1 MEVMVPFFWYKDNSG
16 VMFMQ
21 GVGYKIEQTGKY
33 QYSILLARENRD
45 LLQGLS
51 RMFSICKMTDTF
63 KMFSFVADS
72 LKSLSEFLREKKLD
86 YAAAICLI
94 DGLGRQ
100 MMDMKKKGKGF
111 IQFRM
116 EDVYIAD
123 GYRFFYL
130 GANDVCGLAGEE
142 LVCLTPFVK
151 MSPESM
157 KVESLPCRV
166 HWKCGFYNLA
176 ALVYRGLY
184 GKEYKEDSD
193 SMKSIVDTKLYWF
206 LKRNL
211 DKDIERRSLVVL

>member
-1 MEVMVPFFWYKDNSG
+1 
-16 VMFMQ
+16 MQ
-21 GVGYKIEQTGKY
+21 GVGYKIQQTGKY
-33 QYSILLARENRD
+33 EYSIFLTRENRD

-51 RMFSICKMTDTF
+51 PMFSICKMTDTF
-63 KMFSFVADS
+63 KTFSFVADS

-86 YAAAICLI
+86 YAGAICLI
-94 DGLGRQ
+94 DGVGRQ
-100 MMDMKKKGKGF
+100 MMELKKKGKGF

-123 GYRFFYL
+123 GCRFFYL
-130 GANDVCGLAGEE
+130 GTNDVCGLIGEE

-151 MSPESM
+151 ISPESM
-157 KVESLPCRV
+157 KVGSLPCRV

-184 GKEYKEDSD
+184 GKDDSD

-211 DKDIERRSLVVL
+211 DENIERRSLVFL